1 MHNLSLLS
9 ASEKNRI
16 ELDKQAAY
24 AVWQLKNGK
33 AGPEV
38 FLNQAESLSDDDER
52 AFYEKAVEK
61 YKNQMG
67 IA

>member
-38 FLNQAESLSDDDER
+38 FLNQAENLSDDDER

>member
-38 FLNQAESLSDDDER
+38 FLNQAESISDDDER
-52 AFYEKAVEK
+52 TFYEKAVEK

-67 IA
+67 MV

>member
-38 FLNQAESLSDDDER
+38 FLNQAESISDDDER

-67 IA
+67 MA

>member
-38 FLNQAESLSDDDER
+38 FLNQAESISDDDER